1 MTETTW
7 NPHFAAPTRSVPG
20 ESIDDYRARRAAEQL
35 RQDEI
40 RQQELAEQRSA
51 HNTPDMRIR
60 AWEKAHWL
68 RLPSQPAHPV
78 LQAVAAA
85 TGLPLALVEEEQR
98 RRAERAQAAAT
109 AASTAAAAA
118 TAPSAVVAAEAS
130 VEPSPEV
137 PASPADAPANPEARG
152 SD

>member
-1 MTETTW
+1 LLENRVTETTW

-20 ESIDDYRARRAAEQL
+20 ESIDDYRARRAAEQQ

-78 LQAVAAA
+78 LQAVATA

-109 AASTAAAAA
+109 AAATAASAAI
-118 TAPSAVVAAEAS
+118 VAEAA
-130 VEPSPEV
+130 VEPSAEV
-137 PASPADAPANPEARG
+137 PASPPDAPANP
-152 SD
+152 

>member
-1 MTETTW
+1 LLENRVTETTW

-40 RQQELAEQRSA
+40 RQQELAEQTSS

-78 LQAVAAA
+78 LKAVATA

-98 RRAERAQAAAT
+98 RRAARSQALAAA
-109 AASTAAAAA
+109 
-118 TAPSAVVAAEAS
+118 VAAEAAA
-130 VEPSPEV
+130 EPAPAAPASEPDAPVDPEV
-137 PASPADAPANPEARG
+137 TG
-152 SD
+152 TT